1 MSAAEFVP
9 DGADLAALRRA
20 AAQCRGCDL
29 HQHADRTVFG
39 EGPPDARIVMVGEQ
53 PGDREDVE
61 GHPFVGPAGRL
72 LDKALE
78 EVGIDRGQV
87 YLTNAVKHFKF
98 SERGKRRIHEQPK
111 RSEVLACLPWL
122 EAELDVIKPRLVVV
136 LGAVAAKALLG
147 PSFKLTAHRGE
158 VLPGED
164 YDLIAT
170 VHPSAVLR
178 APDRHEAYVQFV
190 EDLRVVEKSGK

>member
-1 MSAAEFVP
+1 
-9 DGADLAALRRA
+9 
-20 AAQCRGCDL
+20 
-29 HQHADRTVFG
+29 
-39 EGPPDARIVMVGEQ
+39 MVGEQ

-72 LDKALE
+72 LDKALD

-98 SERGKRRIHEQPK
+98 TERGKRRIHAQPK

-122 EAELDVIKPRLVVV
+122 SAELDVIEPRLVVV

-158 VLPGED
+158 VLPGEH

-178 APDRHEAYVQFV
+178 APERDKAYAEFV
-190 EDLRVVEKSGK
+190 ADLRVVKKVRV